1 MYDGDPP
8 TLVSLYGR
16 KLRMVIWLRTF
27 TTLDAWHCVN
37 RRTKAT
43 AVASTELRPGIGAWP
58 VAVTHS
64 LATCHATFRP
74 IGIRGV
80 SAMNWNE
87 WTKRCEGKKGAAG
100 SFVFFLSSECLRL
113 YITEFFF
120 YLLGQLC
127 TLQDLR
133 CKTWRLLTLIMRSLI
148 PPPHDLS
155 HWVKAVVNTLSTTRI
170 RISIDKYVNTSR

>member
-16 KLRMVIWLRTF
+16 KLRMVIRLRTF
-27 TTLDAWHCVN
+27 TTLDAWQCVN

-64 LATCHATFRP
+64 LTTCHATFRP

-87 WTKRCEGKKGAAG
+87 WTKQCGGKKGTAG

-113 YITEFFF
+113 YITDFFF
-120 YLLGQLC
+120 THLDNFAC
-127 TLQDLR
+127 
-133 CKTWRLLTLIMRSLI
+133 CKICVAKLDDCWLWSCAVWFLHRMTCRTEWKPLLTRYLRQG
-148 PPPHDLS
+148 
-155 HWVKAVVNTLSTTRI
+155 
-170 RISIDKYVNTSR
+170 

>member
-16 KLRMVIWLRTF
+16 KLRMVIRLRTF
-27 TTLDAWHCVN
+27 TTLGAWHCVN

-43 AVASTELRPGIGAWP
+43 AVASTKLRPGIGAWP

-87 WTKRCEGKKGAAG
+87 WTKQCEGKKGTAE

-113 YITEFFF
+113 YITEFF
-120 YLLGQLC
+120 
-127 TLQDLR
+127 
-133 CKTWRLLTLIMRSLI
+133 LLTWTTLHVARSALQNLTI
-148 PPPHDLS
+148 VDFDHAQSDSSTAWFVALS
-155 HWVKAVVNTLSTTRI
+155 E
-170 RISIDKYVNTSR
+170 SRC